1 MVLPTLQ
8 PDELLSLRAIMMQ
21 DVTQAFSPEKVNRKV
36 LGFFNGHK
44 RLNVTEL
51 PQDVLDDLHWLT
63 TIIAYAHHPDV
74 SYGLVVVD
82 GEPVEAGPYRVAPV
96 RTDQKLRRTGERFDM
111 PLNMDALLADIPEKF
126 RRDVPRVVNRLLGQT
141 FLYQDVETDKDDYY
155 FVHRY
160 RSIFEVLLGL
170 AGFQL
175 LHDDYHRIFQAVS
188 DYSYCRAHYRLDET
202 LMIVVLRKLYEERV
216 EHFSLAND
224 PVVTIGEVREE
235 YRTITGQGT
244 RPGDHPVRN
253 LLRRLRS
260 MGLVDTLEGRSIDV
274 RDADARLRLRGS
286 VRMILP
292 VQTADEL
299 EAWLRKY
306 RSAAW
311 MTTLIDERD

>member
-1 MVLPTLQ
+1 MP
-8 PDELLSLRAIMMQ
+8 
-21 DVTQAFSPEKVNRKV
+21 
-36 LGFFNGHK
+36 FN
-44 RLNVTEL
+44 
-51 PQDVLDDLHWLT
+51 
-63 TIIAYAHHPDV
+63 
-74 SYGLVVVD
+74 S
-82 GEPVEAGPYRVAPV
+82 
-96 RTDQKLRRTGERFDM
+96 
-111 PLNMDALLADIPEKF
+111 DALLEDMPERL

-160 RSIFEVLLGL
+160 RSIFEGLVEL

-188 DYSYCRAHYRLDET
+188 DFSYCRAHYRLDET

-216 EHFSLAND
+216 EHLSLAND

-235 YRTITGQGT
+235 FRTITGRERALGIMQYET
-244 RPGDHPVRN
+244 

-260 MGLVDTLEGRSIDV
+260 MGLIDTLEGRTIDV

-286 VRMILP
+286 IRMILP
-292 VQTADEL
+292 VQSADEL

-306 RSAAW
+306 RAVPESEE
-311 MTTLIDERD
+311 TEIL